1 VGNFRDIVDHF
12 ESAIIQQDRGNPKGL
27 GSNLD
32 P

>member
-1 VGNFRDIVDHF
+1 VYRFIVDHF
-12 ESAIIQQDRGNPKGL
+12 ESAIIQQDRRNPKGL